1 MATNLKLAS
10 SGASPPR
17 SPARAALAD
26 VIERRNAM
34 VNEIEAAKAAH
45 AKAREHRY
53 DAQCALEKAQ
63 ADSEAAANIDSFIA
77 AVSSGDI
84 AEQLK
89 AAAGPSDSIE
99 RLERDV
105 ERWQMTEAA
114 CSARVTELERDE
126 RYFPIYAQGKIDEV
140 IRAEVDV
147 EALLDGLEPMWTEVN
162 RRLSVLTYLHG
173 GRRLKDADMK
183 RVFAAIRYQLE
194 TDHAAV
200 DVWRK
205 AIETLQNDADAEI
218 PK

>member
-126 RYFPIYAQGKIDEV
+126 RHFPIYAQRHIDEV
-140 IRAEVDV
+140 IKAEADID
-147 EALLDGLEPMWTEVN
+147 ALLDGLEPMWTEVN
-162 RRLSVLTYLHG
+162 RRLSILSWLHG
-173 GRRLKDADMK
+173 NRRIKDEDVKKA
-183 RVFAAIRYQLE
+183 FAAIRYNLIE
-194 TDHAAV
+194 DSAAV
-200 DVWRK
+200 DGWRQAVK
-205 AIETLQNDADAEI
+205 NLMQNADAES
-218 PK
+218 PQ